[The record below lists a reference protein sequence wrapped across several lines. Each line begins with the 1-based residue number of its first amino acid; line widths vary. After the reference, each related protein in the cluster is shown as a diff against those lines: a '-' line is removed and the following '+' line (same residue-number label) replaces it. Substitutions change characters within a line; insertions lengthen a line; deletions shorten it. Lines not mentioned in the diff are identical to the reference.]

1 MRVNLL
7 KVAIAG
13 AFALN
18 CHSASAETIGAPLVQ
33 RSILDLAQ
41 GSIFALND
49 GFSSGG
55 VLSSWSFYDL
65 NGGAVGRYIT
75 PLLFSK
81 SASGYIIQAVG
92 ESRMNDG
99 SGIQTFTFSSVSGAP
114 LVQAG
119 MLFGWKQGQ
128 DADPY
133 TQGVVEFDVVP
144 QVSAGTQQ
152 YFGEHHAGD
161 LVLNNNLGLGIEL
174 NASAGSF
181 RDYSIQATISAVPE
195 PGAIA
200 LSLAGLGIAGLVN
213 RRKA

>member
-13 AFALN
+13 AFVLTGY
-18 CHSASAETIGAPLVQ
+18 SASAETIGAPLVQ
-33 RSILDLAQ
+33 RSIIDLAR

-55 VLSSWSFYDL
+55 VLSSWSFFNLD
-65 NGGAVGRYIT
+65 GGTVGRYIT
-75 PLLFSK
+75 PLIFSK
-81 SASGYIIQAVG
+81 SGSGYIIQAVG
-92 ESRMNDG
+92 ESRRNDG
-99 SGIQTFTFSSVSGAP
+99 SGLQTFTFSSVSRAP

-128 DADPY
+128 DADPN
-133 TQGVVEFDVVP
+133 TQGIVEFDVVP

-152 YFGEHHAGD
+152 FFGEYHAGD
-161 LVLNNNLGLGIEL
+161 LVLNKNLGLGMEL

-195 PGAIA
+195 PEAFA
-200 LSLAGLGIAGLVN
+200 LALAGIGIAGLAT
-213 RRKA
+213 RRKS